1 MYVKKY
7 LSSIQCW
14 DLNPRPLDHESPTI
28 TTRPGL
34 PPFIGYFHVS
44 HDLRSWSIFKNVHR
58 IGFLAESKPGQNG
71 FLGTY
76 LSMEN
81 ESFIQMRSPSSFVS
95 LRHFHSVFMFDTHSL
110 VSLSLCSLY
119 FSLSFFDFAA
129 SIYFPIHV
137 QLLFSHSLFTLSE
150 SASVCF
156 PIRVQALKFSFDG
169 FFS

>member
-14 DLNPRPLDHESPTI
+14 DLNPRPLDHESPPI

-119 FSLSFFDFAA
+119 FSLSLTLPPL
-129 SIYFPIHV
+129 SIFPSM
-137 QLLFSHSLFTLSE
+137 FSSYSLTLCSL
-150 SASVCF
+150 SPSLPLSVSPSVCK
-156 PIRVQALKFSFDG
+156 L
-169 FFS
+169 

>member
-7 LSSIQCW
+7 LSSIQCR
-14 DLNPRPLDHESPTI
+14 DLNPRPLDHESPPI
-28 TTRPGL
+28 
-34 PPFIGYFHVS
+34 
-44 HDLRSWSIFKNVHR
+44 
-58 IGFLAESKPGQNG
+58 
-71 FLGTY
+71 TY

-156 PIRVQALKFSFDG
+156 PIRLQALKFSFDG

>member
-14 DLNPRPLDHESPTI
+14 DLNPRPLDHESPPI

-110 VSLSLCSLY
+110 VSLSLSLSVHYTSLSLSLTLPPLSIFPSMFSSYSLTLCSLSP
-119 FSLSFFDFAA
+119 SL
-129 SIYFPIHV
+129 P
-137 QLLFSHSLFTLSE
+137 LSV
-150 SASVCF
+150 SPSVCM
-156 PIRVQALKFSFDG
+156 L
-169 FFS
+169 